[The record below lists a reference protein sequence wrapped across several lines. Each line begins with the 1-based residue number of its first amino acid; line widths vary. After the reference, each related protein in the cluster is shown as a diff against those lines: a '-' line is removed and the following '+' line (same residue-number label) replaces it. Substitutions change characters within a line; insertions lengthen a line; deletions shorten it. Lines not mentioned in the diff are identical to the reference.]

1 MPAPAIFAKVGA
13 VIGKA
18 VAGTAKGISAAAKG
32 TAKMTTKGAKSGGKL
47 TKSSTKVKNNI
58 VKSNKRIS
66 KIKKNRQRI
75 KKSIKNEQQRLQKER
90 SLERKRTSNKIPGSG
105 ILNNPVISGLKKFI
119 YTLLF
124 GLAITNIEKIMKS
137 LEKVKELIAGFVKFI
152 VNIKD
157 GIGNIISAFQAN
169 NDRLEKEKEEFD
181 SALGKM
187 KSALD
192 TIDADDLNKRIKD
205 VDKKMTL
212 KQVNQGV
219 GYINESGTD
228 IVMEG
233 SGKRWQDMN
242 LEELLLAIE
251 KSKKEGGDRS
261 ERKEMQKRVMY
272 LKWAKLR
279 NFDTNTKN
287 LKQIK
292 QELNSEFINLQ
303 DINLSKIQKKDNLT
317 ALNSSTDQNMVVVN
331 KTIIK
336 KEYVPVSYSA

>member
-18 VAGTAKGISAAAKG
+18 VAGTAKGIAAAAKG
-32 TAKMTTKGAKSGGKL
+32 TAKVTAKGAKGAKSGAKSGGKL

-58 VKSNKRIS
+58 TKSNKRIS

-75 KKSIKNEQQRLQKER
+75 KKAIKNEQDRLQNER
-90 SLERKRTSNKIPGSG
+90 NLERKRTSNKVPGSG
-105 ILNNPVISGLKKFI
+105 ILNSPVISGLRKFI

-137 LEKVKELIAGFVKFI
+137 LEKVKKMIAGFVKFI

-157 GIGNIISAFQAN
+157 GISNIISAFQSD
-169 NDRLEKEKEEFD
+169 NDRLEKEKEDFD

-187 KSALD
+187 KSALE
-192 TIDADDLNKRIKD
+192 TIDADDLNKKVKD
-205 VDKKMTL
+205 VDKKLSL
-212 KQVNQGV
+212 KQVGQGV
-219 GYINESGTD
+219 GHINESGTD

-233 SGKRWQDMN
+233 SGKRWQEMN

-251 KSKKEGGDRS
+251 KSKSEGGSRS
-261 ERKEMQKRVMY
+261 ERKEMQKRVIF
-272 LKWAKLR
+272 LKWAKENNIDL
-279 NFDTNTKN
+279 NN
-287 LKQIK
+287 LKIENIK
-292 QELNSEFINLQ
+292 NQFDLN
-303 DINLSKIQKKDNLT
+303 DIELSKNNNLDG
-317 ALNSSTDQNMVVVN
+317 LNSSTDQNMVVVN

-336 KEYVPVSYSA
+336 KEFVPVPYSA

>member
-32 TAKMTTKGAKSGGKL
+32 TAKMTARGAKSGGKL
-47 TKSSTKVKNNI
+47 TKSSTKVRNNI
-58 VKSNKRIS
+58 VKSNKRIG

-137 LEKVKELIAGFVKFI
+137 LEKVKEMIAGFVKFI
-152 VNIKD
+152 VDIKTGVD
-157 GIGNIISAFQAN
+157 NVISAFKGDEA
-169 NDRLEKEKEEFD
+169 RMEKEKENFD

-187 KSALD
+187 NDALD
-192 TIDADDLNKRIKD
+192 NVDTDGLLKKSKEANKK
-205 VDKKMTL
+205 VNSKL
-212 KQVNQGV
+212 VNQGV
-219 GYINESGTD
+219 GQINKSGTD
-228 IVMEG
+228 IVTEMEG
-233 SGKRWQDMN
+233 GKRWQDMN

-251 KSKKEGGDRS
+251 KSKSEGGNKS
-261 ERKEMQKRVMY
+261 QRKMMQRHQ
-272 LKWAKLR
+272 
-279 NFDTNTKN
+279 N
-287 LKQIK
+287 L
-292 QELNSEFINLQ
+292 
-303 DINLSKIQKKDNLT
+303 
-317 ALNSSTDQNMVVVN
+317 
-331 KTIIK
+331 
-336 KEYVPVSYSA
+336 

>member
-18 VAGTAKGISAAAKG
+18 VAGTVKGISAAAKG
-32 TAKMTTKGAKSGGKL
+32 TAKMTAKGAKSGGKL
-47 TKSSTKVKNNI
+47 TKSSTKVRNNI
-58 VKSNKRIS
+58 VKSNKRIG

-137 LEKVKELIAGFVKFI
+137 LEKVKEMIAGFVKFI
-152 VNIKD
+152 SDIKN
-157 GIGNIISAFQAN
+157 GIERVVSAFKDDDA
-169 NDRLEKEKEEFD
+169 RLEKEKENFEEGIGTMRD
-181 SALGKM
+181 ALKDIDTKKLEKSM
-187 KSALD
+187 K
-192 TIDADDLNKRIKD
+192 
-205 VDKKMTL
+205 
-212 KQVNQGV
+212 
-219 GYINESGTD
+219 E
-228 IVMEG
+228 
-233 SGKRWQDMN
+233 
-242 LEELLLAIE
+242 
-251 KSKKEGGDRS
+251 SKKEHKELMKGSDLGLGKTDWKTTTDISTLETQIEQQKKTVTSTNSLNAVKSFR
-261 ERKEMQKRVMY
+261 ERDIYKKMNKRLES
-272 LKWAKLR
+272 LKWLKEKNIDVNNLDNMSLEQLQKKL
-279 NFDTNTKN
+279 
-287 LKQIK
+287 
-292 QELNSEFINLQ
+292 NLQ

>member
-137 LEKVKELIAGFVKFI
+137 LEKVKEMIAGFVKFI
-152 VNIKD
+152 VDIKTGVD
-157 GIGNIISAFQAN
+157 NLISAFKGDEA
-169 NDRLEKEKEEFD
+169 RIEKEKENFD

-187 KSALD
+187 NSALD
-192 TIDADDLNKRIKD
+192 TIDADELNKRIKEAG
-205 VDKKMTL
+205 KKVNL
-212 KQVNQGV
+212 KQIDQGV
-219 GYINESGTD
+219 GQLNTSGTD

-251 KSKKEGGDRS
+251 KSKSEGGSRS
-261 ERKEMQKRVMY
+261 QRKMMQRRVII
-272 LKWAKLR
+272 LKWAKE
-279 NFDTNTKN
+279 NNVDVNN
-287 LKQIK
+287 LNIEQLKK
-292 QELNSEFINLQ
+292 DFNMEN
-303 DINLSKIQKKDNLT
+303 INLSKIQKKDNLT
-317 ALNSSTDQNMVVVN
+317 ALNSSTDQNVVVVN

-336 KEYVPVSYSA
+336 KEYVPVPYSA

>member
-1 MPAPAIFAKVGA
+1 MPAFVAGLAKVGA

-18 VAGTAKGISAAAKG
+18 VAGTAKGLAAGAKVG
-32 TAKMTTKGAKSGGKL
+32 AKATASGAKSTGKL
-47 TKSSTKVKNNI
+47 TKSSIKVRNNI
-58 VKSNKRIS
+58 VKPNKRIG

-105 ILNNPVISGLKKFI
+105 ILNSPVISGLRKFI

-157 GIGNIISAFQAN
+157 GIGNIISAFQGN

-187 KSALD
+187 NSALD
-192 TIDADDLNKRIKD
+192 TIDADELNKK
-205 VDKKMTL
+205 VKEADKKVTL

-219 GYINESGTD
+219 GQLDKSGTD

-233 SGKRWQDMN
+233 SGKRWQEMN

-251 KSKKEGGDRS
+251 KSKSEGGDKS
-261 ERKEMQKRVMY
+261 QRKEMQKRVIF
-272 LKWAKLR
+272 LKWAKDNNIDL
-279 NFDTNTKN
+279 NN
-287 LKQIK
+287 LKIENIK
-292 QELNSEFINLQ
+292 NQFNLN
-303 DINLSKIQKKDNLT
+303 DIELSKIQKKDNLT

-336 KEYVPVSYSA
+336 KEYVPVPYSA

>member
-1 MPAPAIFAKVGA
+1 MPAFVAGLAKVGA

-18 VAGTAKGISAAAKG
+18 VAGTAKGLAAGAKVGAKATAKG
-32 TAKMTTKGAKSGGKL
+32 VKSGGKL
-47 TKSSTKVKNNI
+47 VKSSTKVRNNI
-58 VKSNKRIS
+58 VKSNKRIG

-157 GIGNIISAFQAN
+157 GIGNIISAFQGN
-169 NDRLEKEKEEFD
+169 NDRLEKEKEQFD

-187 KSALD
+187 KGALD
-192 TIDADDLNKRIKD
+192 TIDADELNKRVKEA
-205 VDKKMTL
+205 DKKVSL

-219 GYINESGTD
+219 GQLNESGTD

-233 SGKRWQDMN
+233 SGKRWQEMN

-251 KSKKEGGDRS
+251 KSKSKGGDKS
-261 ERKEMQKRVMY
+261 QRKEMQKRVIF
-272 LKWAKLR
+272 LKWAKENNIDL
-279 NFDTNTKN
+279 NN
-287 LKQIK
+287 LKIENIK
-292 QELNSEFINLQ
+292 NQFNLN
-303 DINLSKIQKKDNLT
+303 DIELSKLNTNNLT
-317 ALNSSTDQNMVVVN
+317 ALNSSTNQDMVVIN
-331 KTIIK
+331 KTVIK
-336 KEYVPVSYSA
+336 KEYVPVPYSA

>member
-137 LEKVKELIAGFVKFI
+137 LEKVKEMIAGFVKFI
-152 VNIKD
+152 VDIKTGVD
-157 GIGNIISAFQAN
+157 NLISAFKGDEA
-169 NDRLEKEKEEFD
+169 RIEKEKENFD

-187 KSALD
+187 NSALD
-192 TIDADDLNKRIKD
+192 TIDADELNKRIKEAG
-205 VDKKMTL
+205 KKVNL
-212 KQVNQGV
+212 KQIDQGV
-219 GYINESGTD
+219 GQLNTSGTD

-251 KSKKEGGDRS
+251 KSKSEGGSRS
-261 ERKEMQKRVMY
+261 QRKMMQRRVII
-272 LKWAKLR
+272 LKWAKE
-279 NFDTNTKN
+279 NNVDVNN
-287 LKQIK
+287 LNIEQLKK
-292 QELNSEFINLQ
+292 DFNMEN
-303 DINLSKIQKKDNLT
+303 INLSKIQKKDNLT

>member
-58 VKSNKRIS
+58 VKSNKRIG

-124 GLAITNIEKIMKS
+124 GLAITNIEKIMKGIK
-137 LEKVKELIAGFVKFI
+137 KVKDMIVGFVKFI
-152 VNIKD
+152 VDIKTGVD
-157 GIGNIISAFQAN
+157 NIISSFKG
-169 NDRLEKEKEEFD
+169 DDEKLEKERD
-181 SALGKM
+181 NVDDGLGKVN
-187 KSALD
+187 SALD
-192 TIDADDLNKRIKD
+192 NIGDIEGLEQQAKDANN
-205 VDKKMTL
+205 
-212 KQVNQGV
+212 KQVKFMNGSSV
-219 GYINESGTD
+219 NSAITDGTTP
-228 IVMEG
+228 
-233 SGKRWQDMN
+233 WQEMN
-242 LEELLLAIE
+242 LVDLENEIE
-251 KSKKEGGDRS
+251 ATRRSNVKGSKKLII
-261 ERKEMQKRVMY
+261 EMQKRVVF
-272 LKWAKLR
+272 LKWAAANNIDLTKPLDMEKIKLQ
-279 NFDTNTKN
+279 FDMN
-287 LKQIK
+287 
-292 QELNSEFINLQ
+292 
-303 DINLSKIQKKDNLT
+303 DINLSKNNNFNG
-317 ALNSSTDQNMVVVN
+317 LNSSTDQDTVVIT

-336 KEYVPVSYSA
+336 KEYVPV